1 MPRNRSNSYSGLL
14 GVNALREIQ
23 MSNTNEQH
31 IQSGRRWSRSAI
43 LVAATVGLGIALA
56 TWKGV
61 SIANTNAAAANQ
73 PEPMEIIAAATAE
86 AREHTRTTTSIGTV
100 VATRSITVRNELPG
114 TVRYTR
120 LTPGAIVNEGAV
132 LVSLDVSVESAELQ
146 ALEAQRKLAETQLAR
161 MQRMVE
167 RKAASEQELDTA
179 RAQYDVAAA
188 QIARTKAV
196 IARKTIRAPFRAR
209 IGISDVHEGQYLNE
223 GTELTTLQGVDDFA
237 YVDFTVAQQVAAA
250 LRKGAAVKVFTTSS
264 AEPIEAS
271 VLALDSRVDPSTRNA
286 VVRARIANTAT
297 APSPGSSVRVEVPVG
312 GARSVVA
319 VPASA
324 LRKGPGGDHVFVLAD
339 DEQGKTRVK
348 LRQVTVDSLQGDE
361 VVIASGLNAGERV
374 AASGAF
380 KLRESALVA
389 LSNPPVAN
397 ATTGGAAGGAA
408 GGSK

>member
-1 MPRNRSNSYSGLL
+1 
-14 GVNALREIQ
+14 
-23 MSNTNEQH
+23 MSNTNDQQALH
-31 IQSGRRWSRSAI
+31 GRRWTRSAI
-43 LVAATVGLGIALA
+43 LVAVTVGIGIALA

-61 SIANTNAAAANQ
+61 SIANTNAAAGNQ
-73 PEPMEIIAAATAE
+73 PEPMEVIAAATAE
-86 AREHTRTTTSIGTV
+86 PREHTRTTTSIGTV

-132 LVSLDVSVESAELQ
+132 LVSLDVSVENAELQ

-223 GTELTTLQGVDDFA
+223 GTELTTLQGVDDYA

-250 LRKGAAVKVFTTSS
+250 LRKGTNVKVYTTSA
-264 AEPIEAS
+264 AEPIVAN

-286 VVRARIANTAT
+286 VVRARIANAAG
-297 APSPGSSVRVEVPVG
+297 APSPGASVRVEVPVG
-312 GARSVVA
+312 GSRSVVA
-319 VPASA
+319 IPASA

-339 DEQGKTRVK
+339 DEKGKTRAH

-361 VVIASGLNAGERV
+361 VVIASGLDAGERV

-380 KLRESALVA
+380 KLREAALVA
-389 LSNPPVAN
+389 LSNPPLAN
-397 ATTGGAAGGAA
+397 ATAPGPSGAG

>member
-23 MSNTNEQH
+23 MSNTNEQY

-339 DEQGKTRVK
+339 DEQGKTRAK

-380 KLRESALVA
+380 KLRESALVV